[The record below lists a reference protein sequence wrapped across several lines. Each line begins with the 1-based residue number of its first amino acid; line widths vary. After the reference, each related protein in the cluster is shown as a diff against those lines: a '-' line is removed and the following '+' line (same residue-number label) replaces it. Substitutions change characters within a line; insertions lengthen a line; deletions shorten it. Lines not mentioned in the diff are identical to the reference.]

1 LRSKAPARWRE
12 QLDSLL
18 GATRVIPFGP
28 AEALAAAQIRA
39 ARERSGEGIGPLD
52 TLIAATA
59 LSRNATLVTR
69 NLREFGR
76 VRGLKVV
83 DWHD

>member
-1 LRSKAPARWRE
+1 M
-12 QLDSLL
+12 
-18 GATRVIPFGP
+18 GP
-28 AEALAAAQIRA
+28 
-39 ARERSGEGIGPLD
+39 PD

-59 LSRNATLVTR
+59 LAHGATLVTR

-76 VRGLKVV
+76 IAGLHVV

>member
-1 LRSKAPARWRE
+1 M
-12 QLDSLL
+12 
-18 GATRVIPFGP
+18 
-28 AEALAAAQIRA
+28 
-39 ARERSGEGIGPLD
+39 D

-76 VRGLKVV
+76 VQGLKAV
-83 DWHD
+83 DWHG

>member
-1 LRSKAPARWRE
+1 M
-12 QLDSLL
+12 
-18 GATRVIPFGP
+18 
-28 AEALAAAQIRA
+28 
-39 ARERSGEGIGPLD
+39 D

-76 VRGLKVV
+76 VQGLNLV
-83 DWHD
+83 DWHGGRNAGKLNPPVFSPGRVKAPRASAKEPAECA